1 LEESAFVKLRALRG
15 AITVSHNDATAII
28 SSTEELLRAMVDR
41 NALEHDDIVSCI
53 FTCTPDLNAE
63 FPAVAARNLGMSDV
77 PLMCAQELDVYGQLP
92 QVIRVM
98 MHCYAPA
105 ERKSEHVYLREAT
118 QLRQDLAG
126 AQ

>member
-1 LEESAFVKLRALRG
+1 VRLRALRG
-15 AITVSHNDATAII
+15 AITVSSNDSKDILQA
-28 SSTEELLRAMVDR
+28 TEELLREMVDR
-41 NALEHDDIVSCI
+41 NGLEHDDLVSCL

-63 FPAVAARNLGMSDV
+63 FPAVAARNMGLSDV
-77 PLMCAQELDVYGQLP
+77 PLMCAQEMDVYGQLP

-105 ERKSEHVYLREAT
+105 ERKPEHVYLREAT
-118 QLRQDLAG
+118 RLRLDLAG

>member
-1 LEESAFVKLRALRG
+1 VKLRALRG
-15 AITVSHNDATAII
+15 AITVTHNDAKAILTA
-28 SSTEELLRAMVDR
+28 TEELLTAMVDR
-41 NALEHDDIVSCI
+41 NELDHDDIVSCL

-77 PLMCAQELDVYGQLP
+77 PLMCAQEMDVYGQLP

-105 ERKSEHVYLREAT
+105 ERTAEHVYLRDAT
-118 QLRQDLAG
+118 KLRQDLAG

>member
-1 LEESAFVKLRALRG
+1 VRLRALRG
-15 AITVSHNDATAII
+15 AITVDSNDAKAILDA
-28 SSTEELLRAMVDR
+28 TEELLRAMLER
-41 NALEHDDIVSCI
+41 NAIDHDDIVSCL

-63 FPAVAARNLGMSDV
+63 FPAVAARRIGLNDV

-98 MHCYAPA
+98 MHCYADA
-105 ERKSEHVYLREAT
+105 ERKSEHVYLRDAT
-118 QLRQDLAG
+118 QLRADLAG

>member
-1 LEESAFVKLRALRG
+1 MKLRALRG
-15 AITVSHNDATAII
+15 AITVTHNDAKAILTA
-28 SSTEELLRAMVDR
+28 TEELLTAMVDR
-41 NALEHDDIVSCI
+41 NALDHDDIVSCL

-77 PLMCAQELDVYGQLP
+77 PLMCAQEMDVYGQLP

-105 ERKSEHVYLREAT
+105 ERKAEHVYLRDAT
-118 QLRQDLAG
+118 KLRQDLAG

>member
-1 LEESAFVKLRALRG
+1 MKLRALRG
-15 AITVSHNDATAII
+15 AITVDSNDADAILQA
-28 SSTEELLRAMVDR
+28 TEELLRAMTDR
-41 NALEHDDIVSCI
+41 NSLSHDDIVSCL

-63 FPAVAARNLGMSDV
+63 FPAVAARNIGMSDV
-77 PLMCAQELDVYGQLP
+77 PLMCAQEMDVYGQLP

-105 ERKSEHVYLREAT
+105 ERKAEHVYLREAT
-118 QLRQDLAG
+118 SLRLDLAG

>member
-1 LEESAFVKLRALRG
+1 MRLRALRG
-15 AITVSHNDATAII
+15 AITVEANDAEAILGA
-28 SSTEELLRAMVDR
+28 TEELLRAMLER
-41 NALEHDDIVSCI
+41 NELDHDDLVSCL

-63 FPAVAARNLGMSDV
+63 FPAVAARRIGLNDV

-92 QVIRVM
+92 HVIRVM

-105 ERKSEHVYLREAT
+105 ERKPEHVYLRDAT
-118 QLRQDLAG
+118 RLRSDLAG